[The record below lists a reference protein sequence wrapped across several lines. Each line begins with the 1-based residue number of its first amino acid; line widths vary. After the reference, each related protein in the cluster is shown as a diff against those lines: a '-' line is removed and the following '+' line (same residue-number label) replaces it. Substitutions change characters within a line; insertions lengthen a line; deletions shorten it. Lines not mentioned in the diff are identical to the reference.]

1 MRQAVDFVDEQQVP
15 FLKIRQEG
23 GQVAR
28 PFDSRTGRDAQVDAQ
43 FIGDDAGHGRLAQ
56 ARRTVQEDVVQ
67 RFLAQFRRLD
77 EDFQIVFDLILAN
90 IFA

>member
-28 PFDSRTGRDAQVDAQ
+28 PFDGRPRRDAQVDAQ
-43 FIGDDAGHGRLAQ
+43 FVGDDAGHSRLAQ
-56 ARRTVQEDVVQ
+56 TRRAVEEDVVQ
-67 RFLAQFRRLD
+67 GFLAQFGRLD
-77 EDFQIVFDLILAN
+77 ENFQIVFDLILAN